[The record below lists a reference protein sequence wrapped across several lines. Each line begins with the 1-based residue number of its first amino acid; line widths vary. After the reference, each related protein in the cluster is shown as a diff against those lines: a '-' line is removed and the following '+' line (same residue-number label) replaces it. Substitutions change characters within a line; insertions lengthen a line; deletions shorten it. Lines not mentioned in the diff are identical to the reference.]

1 MSELAFNINGEGF
14 EVPAHATGWRVRR
27 MRTKG
32 SPEVVYGRDGL
43 PLMLPIDAELDD
55 LRAEVTIA
63 GRYRLD
69 LVDQNNKAIA
79 DGPSGYVQVNPE
91 AAPVNGASTAF
102 GSTQPSKPSDNI
114 VIEAMRT
121 QSAMA
126 LAVIE
131 RFPQMMESAATLLR
145 AADGAGLPAREPRV
159 LLEEDEDDDG
169 EDGDEPSTSRPGFDL
184 NKLVAQIVPILMASL
199 GSGKLK
205 IPGLGE
211 LLDWRKATPD
221 APHRAKANRPAKLA
235 EASGGTDA
243 RDPDSD
249 NAHDVLPPLAPQTMA
264 HFIAVQSA
272 LTPEEGAIAREV
284 AKDLTAA
291 ELRAWFDELGKLTVT
306 EAVERVLGYA
316 FDTLRAHRVRVA
328 AATGNARSLSVIRRA
343 GFRFEGVARE
353 AEFCRGRWLDHAV
366 FSLLKRDRVE
376 PRTNETIRSGEP
388 VT

>member
-27 MRTKG
+27 MRAKG

-79 DGPSGYVQVNPE
+79 DGPSGYVQINPE
-91 AAPVNGASTAF
+91 VAPANGASTAF
-102 GSTQPSKPSDNI
+102 SSALPSKPSDNI

-159 LLEEDEDDDG
+159 LLEDDEDDDG
-169 EDGDEPSTSRPGFDL
+169 EDGDEPSTSRPAFDL
-184 NKLVAQIVPILMASL
+184 NTLVAQIVPILMASL

-221 APHRAKANRPAKLA
+221 APHRAKASRPAKLA

-243 RDPDSD
+243 RDPDPD
-249 NAHDVLPPLAPQTMA
+249 NAHDVLPPLDPQTMT

-291 ELRAWFDELGKLTVT
+291 ELRAWFDDLSKLTVP
-306 EAVERVLGYA
+306 EAVG
-316 FDTLRAHRVRVA
+316 RVRKLISGFGKTGA
-328 AATGNARSLSVIRRA
+328 AS
-343 GFRFEGVARE
+343 
-353 AEFCRGRWLDHAV
+353 
-366 FSLLKRDRVE
+366 
-376 PRTNETIRSGEP
+376 
-388 VT
+388 